1 MRLVLILLLF
11 LFSVQQNVNAFTWQ
25 EISDSIAKVQSV
37 YRKGIFENDA
47 YLNKMLR
54 DDVQIAKH
62 ISNIVNIGD
71 TLILLEVAEG
81 FRHSRLWIKGKIH
94 DTYVD
99 FYYDHDKDSLQLSP
113 LFSQEVKRDGL
124 INMCDEWRID
134 ELQNMHIGY
143 CILDGPY
150 YLLTK
155 VVFATKKSYKIE
167 CHGFAGSGGVI
178 IPEDSSYSH
187 SPRTI
192 SKDSL
197 KKLREALMN
206 PAD

>member
-1 MRLVLILLLF
+1 M
-11 LFSVQQNVNAFTWQ
+11 QQNVNAFTWQ
-25 EISDSIAKVQSV
+25 EISDSIAKVQSA

-99 FYYDHDKDSLQLSP
+99 FYYNHDEDSLQFRS
-113 LFSQEVKRDGL
+113 LFMQEDVEESVL
-124 INMCDEWRID
+124 IKMCDEWRID

-167 CHGFAGSGGVI
+167 CHGFAGFGGVI
-178 IPEDSSYSH
+178 FLEDGSFSQSPSTIP
-187 SPRTI
+187 
-192 SKDSL
+192 KDSL
-197 KKLREALMN
+197 RKLREALMN

>member
-81 FRHSRLWIKGKIH
+81 FRHSRLWIKGKMW
-94 DTYVD
+94 Y
-99 FYYDHDKDSLQLSP
+99 
-113 LFSQEVKRDGL
+113 
-124 INMCDEWRID
+124 
-134 ELQNMHIGY
+134 
-143 CILDGPY
+143 
-150 YLLTK
+150 
-155 VVFATKKSYKIE
+155 
-167 CHGFAGSGGVI
+167 GV
-178 IPEDSSYSH
+178 S
-187 SPRTI
+187 
-192 SKDSL
+192 
-197 KKLREALMN
+197 
-206 PAD
+206 

>member
-1 MRLVLILLLF
+1 MRLVLMSFF
-11 LFSVQQNVNAFTWQ
+11 LFSMQQNVNAFTWQ
-25 EISDSIAKVQSV
+25 EISDSIAKVQSA

-99 FYYDHDKDSLQLSP
+99 LYYHDKDSLQLSP

-167 CHGFAGSGGVI
+167 CHGFAGFGGVFFLEDGSFSQSPST
-178 IPEDSSYSH
+178 IP
-187 SPRTI
+187 
-192 SKDSL
+192 KDSL
-197 KKLREALMN
+197 RKLREALMN